1 MMVKHKNKLVYD
13 ANTGAVNDSR
23 KHLTMLEDYWLPRR
37 EGSSGT
43 EITTLPGGQ
52 NLGEMDD
59 VQYFRRKLYESLNVP
74 VSRLES
80 DGQFNLGRSS
90 EITRDELKF
99 SKFVS
104 RLRNRFSELFFILL
118 EKQLLLKGVVTRSE
132 WNVIKSQLKFNFI
145 EDNHFAE
152 LKNSEVLRERLSLLQ
167 DVDQFAG
174 KYYSEA
180 WIRKN
185 VLLQTEEEVEEINS
199 QIEDED
205 TGEDEEDFQ

>member
-1 MMVKHKNKLVYD
+1 
-13 ANTGAVNDSR
+13 
-23 KHLTMLEDYWLPRR
+23 
-37 EGSSGT
+37 
-43 EITTLPGGQ
+43 
-52 NLGEMDD
+52 
-59 VQYFRRKLYESLNVP
+59 
-74 VSRLES
+74 
-80 DGQFNLGRSS
+80 
-90 EITRDELKF
+90 
-99 SKFVS
+99 
-104 RLRNRFSELFFILL
+104 
-118 EKQLLLKGVVTRSE
+118 LKGVVTRSE

>member
-1 MMVKHKNKLVYD
+1 VYD
-13 ANTGAVNDSR
+13 ANSGEVRDSR

-43 EITTLPGGQ
+43 EISTLPGGQ

-59 VQYFRRKLYESLNVP
+59 VEYFRRKLYESLNVP

-80 DGQFNLGRSS
+80 ENQFNIGRAS
-90 EITRDELKF
+90 EINRDELKF
-99 SKFVS
+99 SKFIA
-104 RLRNRFSELFFILL
+104 RLRSRFAELFYILL
-118 EKQLLLKGVVTRSE
+118 EKQLLLKGVITKDE
-132 WNVIKSQLKFNFI
+132 WSDIKKGLRFDFL

-152 LKNSEVLRERLSLLQ
+152 LKKSEILRERLSLVQ

-174 KYYSEA
+174 KYYSQD

-185 VLLQTEEEVEEINS
+185 VLMQTEEEIDEIDS
-199 QIEDED
+199 QIAQEDN
-205 TGEDEEDFQ
+205 GEDDDTDF

>member
-1 MMVKHKNKLVYD
+1 
-13 ANTGAVNDSR
+13 
-23 KHLTMLEDYWLPRR
+23 MLEDYWLPRR

-59 VQYFRRKLYESLNVP
+59 VQYFRRKMYESLNVP

-99 SKFVS
+99 SKFVA
-104 RLRNRFSELFFILL
+104 RLRNRFSELFLVLL
-118 EKQLLLKGVVTRSE
+118 EKQLLLKGVISRAE
-132 WNVIKSQLKFNFI
+132 WLDMKQNVKFDFI

-152 LKNSEVLRERLSLLQ
+152 LKSSEILRERLSLLQ

-174 KYYSEA
+174 KYFSEA

-185 VLLQTEEEVEEINS
+185 VLLQTDEEVKEIDKE
-199 QIEDED
+199 IEDED
-205 TGEDEEDFQ
+205 TGEEDDSFE